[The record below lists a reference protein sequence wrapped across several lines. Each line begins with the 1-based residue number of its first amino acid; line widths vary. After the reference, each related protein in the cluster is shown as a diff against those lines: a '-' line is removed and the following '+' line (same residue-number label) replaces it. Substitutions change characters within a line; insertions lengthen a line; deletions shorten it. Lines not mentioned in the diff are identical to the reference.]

1 MKIKVIAIGKMK
13 KLSPFYTLIEEYKK
27 RLNWKIEIIEHD
39 EKSYSS
45 VDIQKN
51 KESKL
56 LLASV
61 KGSTFKIA
69 LDEHGKV
76 ISSVE
81 FSQKIE
87 NWQNVGVSDISFF
100 IGGANGHSQELL
112 NSCDYKLSLGK
123 MTLPHLMARVILV
136 EQIYRANSILN
147 NHPYHKV

>member
-1 MKIKVIAIGKMK
+1 MKIKVVAIGKIK
-13 KLSPFYTLIEEYKK
+13 KSSPFFDIIAEYKK
-27 RLNWKIEIIEHD
+27 RLDWSIEIIEHD

-45 VDIQKN
+45 IQIQKN

-56 LLASV
+56 LLSSV
-61 KGSTFKIA
+61 KDNSFKIA

-76 ISSVE
+76 ISSVD
-81 FSQKIE
+81 FANNIE
-87 NWQNVGVSDISFF
+87 NWQNRGVSNISFF

-112 NSCDYKLSLGK
+112 NICDYKLSLGK
-123 MTLPHLMARVILV
+123 MTLPHLMARSVLI